1 MEKLTSELLDQK
13 LQSGEAFVVDYHAGW
28 CGACRDMM
36 PVIKEVAE
44 EYPDI
49 PFYEVDIDEQP
60 ELKNRAKIK
69 AIPMMM
75 MYKGGRVREFV
86 YGKTDRDIIERK
98 LGMLQKV

>member
-1 MEKLTSELLDQK
+1 MEKLTPELLDQK
-13 LQSGEAFVVDYHAGW
+13 LQSGEAFVVDYHATW
-28 CGACRDMM
+28 CEACRDMI
-36 PVIKEVAE
+36 PVIREVQE

-86 YGKTDRDIIERK
+86 YGKTAKDIIERK
-98 LGMLQKV
+98 LGMVQRI